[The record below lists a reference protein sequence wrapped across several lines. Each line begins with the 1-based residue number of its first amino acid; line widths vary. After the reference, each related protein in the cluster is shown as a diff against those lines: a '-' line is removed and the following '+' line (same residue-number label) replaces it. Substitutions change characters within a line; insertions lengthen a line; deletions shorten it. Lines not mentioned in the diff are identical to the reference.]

1 RGAALDRARLLLTQY
16 LGQQPHIMKA
26 SGVDDSLIEEINA
39 TLEWP
44 ATRDEIEKAAALVPD
59 EVVQLVTA
67 SGTASECRDKVNEYL
82 DHGATCPVLYP
93 LGDEVEDM
101 IDTFGGRA

>member
-1 RGAALDRARLLLTQY
+1 
-16 LGQQPHIMKA
+16 MKA

-67 SGTASECRDKVNEYL
+67 SGTANECRAKASEYL